1 MCLHQTFPALAV
13 KYPALSQNPV
23 SPTVPQFAFAG
34 SGLVVFKLEMEDK
47 WYNFKMLPQCLS
59 YTYLGKHG
67 T

>member
-47 WYNFKMLPQCLS
+47 WYNFKMLP
-59 YTYLGKHG
+59 
-67 T
+67 